1 MVDSKS
7 TISLNKVILFLLVIM
22 PIVES
27 LNGLLLGHHISDIYR
42 AGLGL
47 LILVY
52 IFCTGKYLH
61 KQSFELL
68 FLLLLYIGLTM
79 FQFIFFHGDITA
91 FKSDLKTTTRIIITP
106 LYYAYFYVALV
117 RKDIRKAELVKLLTT
132 YAILYAVLIITP
144 TLFHTGYITYD
155 YQGTGFVMVGHG
167 TGVGSKGFFVEINSL
182 VGILVIFT
190 FYTGQRALSFFK
202 KGNLK
207 NGVQF
212 VLILLSLVMAE
223 IITTTKT
230 GIVVGVIYL
239 IYFLPR
245 SFFVLRKVITKKQR
259 RILAELLSVLIVV
272 LSPFIYQGF
281 AKEVTLFI
289 QRNQYFFDLF
299 DGNLLKFITSS
310 RSVFLEKT
318 FKSINRADNSLFLH
332 LFGGGY
338 YIRLDKPFFGA
349 GRRVTEMDWFDLYF
363 SYGLVGIV
371 AYITYFK
378 ESLFNLLNSKK
389 NPVKIMLVVFIVYSL
404 IAGHVIFNAM
414 TTTIL
419 AVALAYFTD
428 NKFGENDD

>member
-1 MVDSKS
+1 
-7 TISLNKVILFLLVIM
+7 
-22 PIVES
+22 
-27 LNGLLLGHHISDIYR
+27 
-42 AGLGL
+42 
-47 LILVY
+47 
-52 IFCTGKYLH
+52 
-61 KQSFELL
+61 
-68 FLLLLYIGLTM
+68 
-79 FQFIFFHGDITA
+79 
-91 FKSDLKTTTRIIITP
+91 
-106 LYYAYFYVALV
+106 
-117 RKDIRKAELVKLLTT
+117 
-132 YAILYAVLIITP
+132 
-144 TLFHTGYITYD
+144 
-155 YQGTGFVMVGHG
+155 MVGHG

-190 FYTGQRALSFFK
+190 FYTGQRALAFFK

-207 NGVQF
+207 NEVQF

-230 GIVVGVIYL
+230 GILVGVIYL

-378 ESLFNLLNSKK
+378 ESLFNILNSKK

>member
-1 MVDSKS
+1 MVDSKKA
-7 TISLNKVILFLLVIM
+7 ISLDRVILFLLVIM
-22 PIVES
+22 PVVES
-27 LNGLLLGHHISDIYR
+27 LNGFLLGHHISDIYR

-47 LILVY
+47 LILMY
-52 IFCTGKYLH
+52 IFCTGKYLY

-68 FLLLLYIGLTM
+68 FLLLLYVGLTV
-79 FQFIFFHGDITA
+79 FQFVFFHGDITA
-91 FKSDLKTTTRIIITP
+91 LKSDLKTTTRIIITP
-106 LYYAYFYVALV
+106 LYYAYFYVALI
-117 RKDIRKAELVKLLTT
+117 RGDLKKDELVKLLTT
-132 YAILYAVLIITP
+132 YSILYAMLIIVP

-190 FYTGQRALSFFK
+190 FYTGQRALAFFK
-202 KGNLK
+202 RGNLK
-207 NGVQF
+207 NGMQF
-212 VLILLSLVMAE
+212 LLILLSLVAAE

-245 SFFVLRKVITKKQR
+245 SYFVLRRVINKKQR
-259 RILAELLSVLIVV
+259 RILAELLTVLVV
-272 LSPFIYQGF
+272 VFSPFIYQGL

-289 QRNQYFFDLF
+289 QRSQYFFDLF
-299 DGNLLKFITSS
+299 DGNLVKFITSS
-310 RSVFLEKT
+310 RSAFLEKT
-318 FKSINRADNSLFLH
+318 LKSVNKADNPLFLH

-338 YIRLDKPFFGA
+338 YIKLDKPFFGA

-378 ESLFNLLNSKK
+378 ESLFNLISSKK
-389 NPVKIMLVVFIVYSL
+389 NPVKIMLIVFIVYSL

-428 NKFGENDD
+428 DKFGENDD